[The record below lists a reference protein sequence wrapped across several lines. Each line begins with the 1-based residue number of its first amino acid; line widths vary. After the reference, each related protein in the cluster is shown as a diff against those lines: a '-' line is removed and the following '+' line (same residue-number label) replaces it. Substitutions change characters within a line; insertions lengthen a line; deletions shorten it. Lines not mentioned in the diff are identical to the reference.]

1 MRKITYLLLLFL
13 TSLVSEAIIVERGTQ
28 LHPGTAIN
36 SAEVTSGY
44 YLIKSK
50 STTFASTPYLVANGG
65 SLSLAADAGLG
76 TTNAGLWKI
85 AFVSSATDGNTQSSQ
100 YLVLNVSTSTYFT
113 QGADVPL
120 RTDKYKYWFN
130 KTGEKT
136 YQFGLSN
143 SNSGL
148 NWNAVGAYSD
158 GSTIKFNRGGDN
170 SEKDFELIPVTF
182 FETPSSVSA
191 ATKWYRILGKRDG
204 YIAYNNGAPTTKAN
218 CTDDDLWC
226 FVPQAD
232 GTYQIY
238 NYADQT
244 KVLGAFNVPTAVD
257 QNVTGGTFSMTEP
270 NNTEASATTYNILPS
285 YAEYPYMVFKIN
297 TTNSS
302 TAFLNHDHNNNQPLR
317 SWNHSYAIYGWGK
330 AIDGALTG
338 EGDQDC
344 AYQFIEVEIQEDA
357 KYAIV
362 IDNEN
367 GAVTYN
373 GTEYKNGSSFTSSNT
388 LSTSDFT
395 VKELEGYSYNLTIS
409 EQDGEFIVNVT
420 YKEKLAPSLPTG
432 KKIFVTEYKANF
444 LVPATDANDN
454 EHWYV
459 LTQVRDGESPV
470 YDNGTN
476 TLKRA
481 AANTSVDGTEITGN
495 EKYLVRFF
503 KQGEG
508 LYTMQF
514 ATGNFITNNLTTG
527 NATLAGTFNIYN
539 INDAATHIG
548 WNKEGFTNRADNNGA
563 GNTLSWWS
571 SGKITNLNGN
581 NDWSLY
587 EVVFDVEKVTVTA
600 DINLVSNELNE
611 TFTGQYTTTWAGNK
625 ALQYPT
631 FSGLTGY
638 TLSDIQFSNSN
649 NNYSLTADFH
659 FPFPVSTAT
668 KQNPTGIESALGTS
682 KWFVNANDIIKA
694 NNAANTFPSYALTWN
709 IIPSFNNSTFS
720 FKIKNVL
727 TDKYIPAISA
737 AQSTNTG
744 NAVVEE
750 SEAGTFYFM
759 PCIGSGAGFSIDEA
773 GTTFLT
779 INADGTNQ
787 NIWTW
792 SKTGS
797 HQGSNLTFPTIT
809 VTNDDIKNH
818 FNTYATVEPLDILE
832 GSVVVAPSEFTNTPE
847 DINTAISPI
856 KSISENEIAAMDLF
870 NRSDNASIIKNYLSM
885 LNKYKNTYNLSLF
898 TCKFDVTHPYNT
910 LILPRAAKLPEGITL
925 YNCSGTEDNGT
936 TLVLTPE
943 SGTDIVGNKPY
954 IVESSV
960 GNKYTFITW
969 DEGDRTSKTNGWLTG
984 VLADA
989 GETVPQNSYVL
1000 AYKKS
1005 AGVQAFYQTDGTV
1018 TCPQTKCYLTAPAT
1032 ANTASV
1038 KAFFLGHNGE
1048 TTGIEDV
1055 FNGKNGE
1062 TVIYNT
1068 AGQRIN
1074 KLQKGINIVNGH
1086 KVLVK

>member
-13 TSLVSEAIIVERGTQ
+13 TSLVSEAIIVERGTK

-50 STTFASTPYLVANGG
+50 STTFASTPFLVANGG

-85 AFVSSATDGNTQSSQ
+85 AFVRSATDGNTQSSQ

-120 RTDKYKYWFN
+120 RSDRYKYWFN
-130 KTGEKT
+130 KTGENT

-148 NWNAVGAYSD
+148 NWNAVGAYLD
-158 GSTIKFNRGGDN
+158 GTTIKFNRGGDN

-204 YIAYNNGAPTTKAN
+204 YIAYNGGAPTTKAS

-232 GTYQIY
+232 GTYKIY
-238 NYADQT
+238 NRTDQT
-244 KVLGAFNVPTAVD
+244 KVLGAFDVPTDVD

-270 NNTEASATTYNILPS
+270 DNAEASATTYNILPS

-302 TAFLNHDHNNNQPLR
+302 TAFLNHDHNNNQSLR
-317 SWNHSYAIYGWGK
+317 SWNHSFAIYGWGK
-330 AIDGALTG
+330 AIDGEITG
-338 EGDQDC
+338 QGDQDC

-367 GAVTYN
+367 GAVSYN
-373 GTEYKNGSSFTSSNT
+373 GTEYKNGSSFTSSAT
-388 LSTSDFT
+388 LSASDFT
-395 VKELEGYSYNLTIS
+395 VKELEGYSYNITIS
-409 EQDGEFIVNVT
+409 EQDGAFTVNVT
-420 YKEKLAPSLPTG
+420 YKEKLTPSLPSG

-459 LTQVRDGESPV
+459 LTQVRNGESPV
-470 YDNGTN
+470 YDCGTN
-476 TLKRA
+476 KLKRA
-481 AANTSVDGTEITGN
+481 AANTSVDGLDINGN

-503 KQGEG
+503 EQGEG
-508 LYTMQF
+508 LYTIQF

-539 INDAATHIG
+539 INDVATHIG
-548 WNKEGFTNRADNNGA
+548 WNKEGFTDIADNNGA
-563 GNTLSWWS
+563 DKELAWWS
-571 SGKITNLNGN
+571 SGKITDLNGN

-587 EVVFDVEKVTVTA
+587 EVVFDNEKVTVTA
-600 DINLVSNELNE
+600 GISLTSKELNK
-611 TFTGQYTTTWAGNK
+611 TFIDQYTTTWAGNK

-631 FSGLTGY
+631 LRGLTGY
-638 TLSDIQFSNSN
+638 TLSNIQFNNSN
-649 NNYSLTADFH
+649 NNYSLKADFH

-668 KQNPTGIESALGTS
+668 TQNPTGIESALGTS

-694 NNAANTFPSYALTWN
+694 NNTANTFPSYALTWN
-709 IIPSFNNSTFS
+709 IIPSFNNGTFS

-727 TDKYIPAISA
+727 TGKYIPAISA
-737 AQSTNTG
+737 AQAANTV
-744 NAVVEE
+744 NTVVEE

-759 PCIGSGAGFSIDEA
+759 PCTGTGAGFSIDEA
-773 GTTFLT
+773 GTIFLT
-779 INADGTNQ
+779 INADNKDQ

-792 SKTGS
+792 AKSGS
-797 HQGSNLTFPTIT
+797 HRGSNLAFPTIT
-809 VTNDDIKNH
+809 VTDEDIKNH
-818 FNTYATVEPLDILE
+818 FNTYAAVEPLDILE
-832 GSVVVAPSEFTNTPE
+832 GSVVVAPNEFTNTPTE
-847 DINTAISPI
+847 INAALEPI
-856 KSISENEIAAMDLF
+856 KSIEENNITAMDLF
-870 NRSDNASIIKNYLSM
+870 NRSNNTQIIQNYLNV
-885 LNKYKNTYNLSLF
+885 LNQYNMQAF
-898 TCKFDVTHPYNT
+898 TCKLDVKHQYNT
-910 LILPRAAKLPEGITL
+910 IILPGSAAIPEGVKIYT
-925 YNCSGTEDNGT
+925 CSETEDNGT
-936 TLVLTPE
+936 TLVLVENTQNIGGSTPF
-943 SGTDIVGNKPY
+943 
-954 IVESSV
+954 IVESTV
-960 GNKYTFITW
+960 GNKYTFVVW
-969 DEGDRTSKTNGWLTG
+969 DYGNRSTHTVGLLTG
-984 VLADA
+984 VLTEGGAN
-989 GETVPQNSYVL
+989 VPANSYVL

-1005 AGVQAFYQTDGTV
+1005 ANVQAFYQTDGTV

-1032 ANTASV
+1032 MASA